1 MSRGHLGRVVTIVE
15 CDLELR
21 GCRSRLQ
28 QAVFPRISL
37 IARLLHR
44 RLVDINP
51 AKCGKIMPATG
62 LLPLSSNYL
71 EETRKMTRN
80 RFNLIGAE
88 RD

>member
-1 MSRGHLGRVVTIVE
+1 
-15 CDLELR
+15 
-21 GCRSRLQ
+21 
-28 QAVFPRISL
+28 
-37 IARLLHR
+37 
-44 RLVDINP
+44 
-51 AKCGKIMPATG
+51 MPATG